1 MTPVFK
7 IRWRGYDRAEVDEYL
22 RETLLRESM
31 ALLDMSTGGRQTSE
45 RLAATRQRL
54 ATVEAELV
62 ALRAERNDDWSLQ
75 QTQWSTT

>member
-31 ALLDMSTGGRQTSE
+31 ALLNMSTGSGQTSE
-45 RLAATRQRL
+45 KLAATLQRL
-54 ATVEAELV
+54 ATAEAELA
-62 ALRAERNDDWSLQ
+62 ALRAERDDEWSLPRR
-75 QTQWSTT
+75 QWSTS